1 MSKLKK
7 IILQFSIKDNGNI
20 DDFDKLIDIED
31 KLDSALLRNNTGY
44 VDGHD
49 MGSGQMNIYIFV
61 NTWKH
66 GIWFMDQYLKN
77 QPWSK
82 DATVVKVRP
91 DETYDVI
98 WPKNFS
104 GEFTLT

>member
-7 IILQFSIKDNGNI
+7 IILQFSIENHGNI
-20 DDFDKLIDIED
+20 DDFDNLIDIED
-31 KLDSALLRNNTGY
+31 KLDSALQRNNTGY

-49 MGSGQMNIYIFV
+49 MGSGQMNIFIFV

-66 GIWFMDQYLKN
+66 GLWFMAQYLKN

-82 DATVVKVRP
+82 DATVAKVMP
-91 DETYDVI
+91 DDTYEVI

-104 GEFTLT
+104 GEFNIT